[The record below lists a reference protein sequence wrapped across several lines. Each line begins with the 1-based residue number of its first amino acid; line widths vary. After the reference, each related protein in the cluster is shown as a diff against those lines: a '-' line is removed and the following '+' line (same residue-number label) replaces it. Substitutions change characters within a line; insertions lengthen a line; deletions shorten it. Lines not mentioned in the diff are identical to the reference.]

1 MYTNYNHVL
10 SRYLFSNALK
20 FVHLLTYMSKYLCVV
35 IYNFTGRLFSI
46 NYNYT
51 NIVGYRH
58 PLFPL
63 METLYI
69 KCEQATETTECAD
82 AETISN
88 IIHTFLEQRSK
99 KQSILLRNRQSPQPD
114 DADTDELVSRVC
126 FQ

>member
-1 MYTNYNHVL
+1 
-10 SRYLFSNALK
+10 
-20 FVHLLTYMSKYLCVV
+20 
-35 IYNFTGRLFSI
+35 
-46 NYNYT
+46 
-51 NIVGYRH
+51 
-58 PLFPL
+58 

-114 DADTDELVSRVC
+114 DADTDELVNSVC
-126 FQ
+126 LKKRRFVCVVFQEILTRGNSCVYACDALQVSNIMSHHSEQ